1 MITKKEQCI
10 FVKLLK
16 IKKKKI
22 EKDCSLLRISSSII
36 LCIHRWM

>member
-16 IKKKKI
+16 IKIKR